1 MTCTPVHF
9 DLKSFLYLET
19 EGGNDAAGEGFKEA
33 TVQDLSALVYA
44 EPKAERPSDD
54 LWRS

>member
-1 MTCTPVHF
+1 MLQERG
-9 DLKSFLYLET
+9 LKK
-19 EGGNDAAGEGFKEA
+19 AGKGFKEA